1 MRELFKAAF
10 VHDSIAVIDVI
21 SPCVTFNNQDQA
33 MQSYT
38 WGRENESPIQDITF
52 IPKAQEILVEDF
64 QEGTYRE
71 VKLHDGSSLLLK
83 KIDRDYDP
91 TSKTAALDLLTESYE
106 KRYLTT
112 GLFYIEKTEQSIFD
126 IFDLGKEPLNRL
138 PAERIRPDLAAL
150 ERINAALE

>member
-1 MRELFKAAF
+1 
-10 VHDSIAVIDVI
+10 
-21 SPCVTFNNQDQA
+21 
-33 MQSYT
+33 
-38 WGRENESPIQDITF
+38 
-52 IPKAQEILVEDF
+52 VEDF